1 MSKINNETLTVQYVK
16 LSPLMPRQLMDN
28 KKKRKK

>member
-16 LSPLMPRQLMDN
+16 LSPLMPHQLVD